1 MALANIARW
10 LTQQDLKV
18 VIVDWDLEAPG
29 IESFFAHD
37 SEKELLRSRFGLLE
51 LLTAYK
57 DIFGNLPAVWG
68 SDLSDSANSSTN
80 EKPESGPSL
89 SDTRRLEAFVNLL
102 DEALPPLSHAFVS
115 INPPSHDPS
124 SEGKLFL
131 LPAGSRGS
139 DRFNR
144 YAEAV
149 QSFDWT
155 DFYTNFEGE
164 AYFEWMRRQLESPD
178 VADIVLIDSRTG
190 VAEMSGVC
198 TRQLADVVVC
208 LCAPNDQNLDGIEMM
223 AKSFLRPDLLEARN
237 GRPLQLIMTPARID
251 ISDGRPVDIFEERF
265 AARLAPFTPRLF
277 AQLGIGFSKL
287 RIPYIKEYAYSE
299 RVAIGDPEG
308 VKTLQEAY
316 TSLAAHIAVLAPPDS
331 PVRDKCR
338 DTLQRVFGLPTV
350 FVGCLTPEEAQ
361 AAGKLKQRLDQ
372 AGIIAILEQDGAE
385 ASVQSA
391 ISAPSAVRALS
402 AVVLAVSEIALSSD
416 RARLIWQTARENG
429 VCLYFVTAG
438 GVAIV
443 ELPRWARRSR
453 LLDEGRD
460 WEELLR
466 LLRTPCAAKRVPMM
480 APPFPTSS
488 PWF

>member
-1 MALANIARW
+1 M
-10 LTQQDLKV
+10 
-18 VIVDWDLEAPG
+18 
-29 IESFFAHD
+29 
-37 SEKELLRSRFGLLE
+37 
-51 LLTAYK
+51 
-57 DIFGNLPAVWG
+57 
-68 SDLSDSANSSTN
+68 
-80 EKPESGPSL
+80 
-89 SDTRRLEAFVNLL
+89 NLL

-251 ISDGRPVDIFEERF
+251 ISDGRPVDISAFLISR
-265 AARLAPFTPRLF
+265 
-277 AQLGIGFSKL
+277 SM
-287 RIPYIKEYAYSE
+287 RIQNE
-299 RVAIGDPEG
+299 
-308 VKTLQEAY
+308 L
-316 TSLAAHIAVLAPPDS
+316 L
-331 PVRDKCR
+331 
-338 DTLQRVFGLPTV
+338 
-350 FVGCLTPEEAQ
+350 
-361 AAGKLKQRLDQ
+361 
-372 AGIIAILEQDGAE
+372 
-385 ASVQSA
+385 
-391 ISAPSAVRALS
+391 
-402 AVVLAVSEIALSSD
+402 SEIPKGSRRFRRHILHWPRILRCSRPLIAL
-416 RARLIWQTARENG
+416 
-429 VCLYFVTAG
+429 
-438 GVAIV
+438 
-443 ELPRWARRSR
+443 
-453 LLDEGRD
+453 
-460 WEELLR
+460 
-466 LLRTPCAAKRVPMM
+466 
-480 APPFPTSS
+480 
-488 PWF
+488 